1 MMSTSI
7 DGYDIDTDACQAE
20 IEAELGELIEAG
32 NRAHRGWQDLW
43 DDVAAGVAAGAPGW
57 KPELRR
63 LA

>member
-1 MMSTSI
+1 MSSYL

-20 IEAELGELIEAG
+20 IEAELGELIEAS

-43 DDVAAGVAAGAPGW
+43 DDVAAQPPAQRMAM
-57 KPELRR
+57 RR